1 VKQLK
6 IEIMYRNIDKII
18 SAPLVSMGAIKLRQ
32 PLPIAGT
39 EQISPVILLHHFDI
53 NMQPGHNDFDV
64 PPHPHRGFMPI
75 TFMYEGAV
83 EHDDSL
89 GNTKVIGD
97 NEVQWI
103 NAARGIIHSEKTGK
117 EFSEKGGRFH
127 GIQLWINLPASEKMK
142 TPSYQPITKDEIVL
156 IEKEGVQFRLVSGK
170 YDGKTGPAKSDVVTA
185 MIRMKEGS
193 DYSISLPES
202 NNVIL
207 YVPEG
212 NLVVNDEQPVKQH
225 GLISF
230 KHSNEKINLTA
241 KSNCALLLVSGD
253 PINEPLVTHGPFV
266 MNSQT
271 EIMEAMRDYKNG
283 KMGFL
288 Y

>member
-1 VKQLK
+1 
-6 IEIMYRNIDKII
+6 MYRNIDKII
-18 SAPLVSMGAIKLRQ
+18 EAPLVNMGPIKLRQ
-32 PLPIAGT
+32 PIPIAGT

-53 NMQPGHNDFDV
+53 NMEPGHANFDV

-97 NEVQWI
+97 DEVQWI

-117 EFSEKGGRFH
+117 EFAKKGGRFH
-127 GIQLWINLPASEKMK
+127 GIQLWINLPAAEKMK

-156 IEKEGVQFRLVSGK
+156 MEKDGVQFRLVSGK
-170 YDGKTGPAKSDVVTA
+170 YNGKKGPANSDVITA
-185 MIRMKEGS
+185 MIRMSSGS
-193 DYSISLPES
+193 NYELSLPES

-207 YVPEG
+207 YILEG
-212 NLVVNDEQPVKQH
+212 NLIVNAEKKVRRHDLV
-225 GLISF
+225 SF
-230 KHSNEKINLTA
+230 KHADEKIHIA
-241 KSNCALLLVSGD
+241 AESDCALMLVSGE
-253 PINEPLVTHGPFV
+253 PIDEPLVTHGPFV
-266 MNSQT
+266 MNTQT
-271 EIMEAMRDYKNG
+271 EIMEAMRDYQDG

>member
-1 VKQLK
+1 
-6 IEIMYRNIDKII
+6 MYRNIDKII

-53 NMQPGHNDFDV
+53 SMQPGHNNFDV

-156 IEKEGVQFRLVSGK
+156 IEQEGVQFRLVSGK

>member
-1 VKQLK
+1 
-6 IEIMYRNIDKII
+6 MYRNIDKII

-53 NMQPGHNDFDV
+53 NMQPGHNNFDV

-156 IEKEGVQFRLVSGK
+156 IEQEGVQFRLVSGK

-207 YVPEG
+207 YVLEG
-212 NLVVNDEQPVKQH
+212 NLDINDENSVKQH
-225 GLISF
+225 DLISF
-230 KHSNEKINLTA
+230 KHSNEQIKLNA
-241 KSNCALLLVSGD
+241 KSDCALLLVSGD

-266 MNSQT
+266 MNTQT

>member
-1 VKQLK
+1 
-6 IEIMYRNIDKII
+6 MYRNIDKII

-156 IEKEGVQFRLVSGK
+156 IEQEGVQFRLVSGK

-207 YVPEG
+207 YVLEG
-212 NLVVNDEQPVKQH
+212 NLDINDENSVKQH
-225 GLISF
+225 DLISF
-230 KHSNEKINLTA
+230 KHSNEQIKLNA
-241 KSNCALLLVSGD
+241 KSDCALLLVSGD

-266 MNSQT
+266 MNTQT

>member
-1 VKQLK
+1 
-6 IEIMYRNIDKII
+6 MYRNIDKII

-170 YDGKTGPAKSDVVTA
+170 YDGKIGPAKSDVVTA

-207 YVPEG
+207 YVLEG
-212 NLVVNDEQPVKQH
+212 GLDINDEQPVKQH
-225 GLISF
+225 DLISF

-241 KSNCALLLVSGD
+241 KSDCSLLLVSGD

-266 MNSQT
+266 MNTQT

>member
-1 VKQLK
+1 
-6 IEIMYRNIDKII
+6 MYRNIDKII

-170 YDGKTGPAKSDVVTA
+170 YDGNIGPAKSDVVTA

-193 DYSISLPES
+193 HYSISLPES

-207 YVPEG
+207 YVLER

-225 GLISF
+225 DLISF

-241 KSNCALLLVSGD
+241 KSDCALLLVSGD

-266 MNSQT
+266 MNTQT

>member
-1 VKQLK
+1 
-6 IEIMYRNIDKII
+6 MYRNIDKII

-207 YVPEG
+207 YVLEG
-212 NLVVNDEQPVKQH
+212 NLDINDENSVKQH
-225 GLISF
+225 DLISF
-230 KHSNEKINLTA
+230 KHSNEQIKLNA
-241 KSNCALLLVSGD
+241 KSDCALLLVSGD
-253 PINEPLVTHGPFV
+253 PINEPMVTHGPFV
-266 MNSQT
+266 MNTQT